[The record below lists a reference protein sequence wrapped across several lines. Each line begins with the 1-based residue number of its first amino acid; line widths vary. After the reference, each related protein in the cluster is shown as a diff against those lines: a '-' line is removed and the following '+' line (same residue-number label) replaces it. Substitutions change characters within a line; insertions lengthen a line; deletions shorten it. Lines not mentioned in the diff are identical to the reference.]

1 MGKKRIGPTK
11 KAQSLQ
17 WNEKSGKG
25 EKKKKMERE
34 LTDSRRDWGT
44 EQLLFL

>member
-1 MGKKRIGPTK
+1 MMGERIGPK
-11 KAQSLQ
+11 KRLKACSGI
-17 WNEKSGKG
+17 KSVKG
-25 EKKKKMERE
+25 KKKKMERE